1 MIYIVYFYFQVNSV
15 DSIKQ
20 EEVVS
25 QVENRSKHEADHILN
40 DKPWLRATI
49 DNAST
54 MGGSLDKLESQIVE
68 SSKLS
73 NRGENGSIERK
84 KKTTTNTSNL
94 VSTKPLNKSI
104 VVYESNV

>member
-1 MIYIVYFYFQVNSV
+1 MIDIVYFYFQVNSV

-40 DKPWLRATI
+40 DKPWLRTTI

-68 SSKLS
+68 SKLS